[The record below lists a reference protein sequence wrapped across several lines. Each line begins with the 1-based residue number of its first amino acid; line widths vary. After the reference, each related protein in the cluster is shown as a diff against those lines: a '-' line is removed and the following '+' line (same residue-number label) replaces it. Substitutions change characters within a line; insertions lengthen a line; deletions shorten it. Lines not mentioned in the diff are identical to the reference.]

1 MLQNYCINSLC
12 HTYTCT
18 MVIARIY
25 FKALTYLC
33 FIISLS
39 FCTYQ
44 ISAEKSSESDRIAS
58 KIKVLFQWLLEI
70 KIEGD
75 KKMLC
80 IAHINRTKYL
90 ILENKDKIMYAKKEN
105 QLYIT

>member
-1 MLQNYCINSLC
+1 MFY
-12 HTYTCT
+12 
-18 MVIARIY
+18 Y
-25 FKALTYLC
+25 FAVLL
-33 FIISLS
+33 

-44 ISAEKSSESDRIAS
+44 ISAEKSSENDRIAS

-90 ILENKDKIMYAKKEN
+90 ILENKDKIMYAKKKSTLHNLERDMIAR
-105 QLYIT
+105 LTGD